1 MIEARECAGLMNS
14 LLFLARA
21 LRYRK
26 TRENLHGKK
35 RRDDFRLIVFAQRE
49 RSIIPPSDGGGGDG
63 GGGDG
68 NGGGP
73 MSR

>member
-1 MIEARECAGLMNS
+1 MRAGLMNS
-14 LLFLARA
+14 LLFLSRA
-21 LRYRK
+21 HFVRK
-26 TRENLHGKK
+26 TRENLYG
-35 RRDDFRLIVFAQRE
+35 RSGGTIFVIVFAQRE